1 MDSQGD
7 CRKGILARALP
18 HHTSR
23 CEVAKEWCSLARV
36 MIRAALLCLSP
47 LVVLACQASAGAR
60 IDANS
65 GADVNTEA
73 DVNAKASQ
81 TDSAPAT
88 TRALFEVDPEAETA
102 SAPSGSP
109 AREAMLGARAGM
121 HLKSSAEPVCRCLR
135 VAVGNPKEAVF
146 VWDGPA
152 PLINPETQFVIALSS
167 EGLPCPSAASDSLGA
182 SYRGYELVGS
192 DVVVEVETARL
203 GRPIAQGAVLPKPP
217 PGGRV
222 MVRSTDRASPYGQS
236 VDGNSI
242 SCTVWSSR

>member
-1 MDSQGD
+1 
-7 CRKGILARALP
+7 
-18 HHTSR
+18 
-23 CEVAKEWCSLARV
+23 

-47 LVVLACQASAGAR
+47 LVVLACRASAGTR

-65 GADVNTEA
+65 GADVNAEADA
-73 DVNAKASQ
+73 DVNAKAKQ
-81 TDSAPAT
+81 TDSAPST
-88 TRALFEVDPEAETA
+88 TRALFEVDREAETP
-102 SAPSGSP
+102 SAPSG
-109 AREAMLGARAGM
+109 AREAMLGARAGL

-152 PLINPETQFVIALSS
+152 PLTNPETQFAIALSS

-182 SYRGYELVGS
+182 SYRGYELFGS